1 MLYEVLIP
9 SNDPNGYDET
19 ITVDAGNW
27 MSALKSG
34 LARTGEPDADIRGV
48 MCDIKDDNS
57 IHVTDALTRRV
68 FILREVDPEVDEEA
82 ERLREEAAAA
92 AEREAQEAREREAR
106 EAKERAEAEAEAA
119 AAAEAKAAA
128 AAAADEESSPPDA
141 ATVKLD
147 AISGEA
153 PQAQTPPVV
162 AATSTP
168 AEPEQPSVVV
178 ELDNSQ
184 IKEEPPVDPTPA
196 VVAAATSG
204 ASATSDAPPKA
215 DMVQTKSGSWVS
227 PDGRMRVGSATH
239 DSLQDDTGE
248 ARVISQ
254 TRSRTS
260 ERPAIEIKRPEAS
273 VTENILEDIFLE
285 IQVIH
290 EKDMAM
296 EDAVNFIIDMAME
309 KVPAESGAILFAD
322 VNGRELYFA
331 TARGPKANEIMEFRV
346 PMGIGISGFCAKEG
360 VSLAISDAQNDP
372 RFYKEISD
380 ALGYTTHSVSCA
392 PIQHEGR
399 VYGCIE
405 LMNRTGGS
413 TFSSNEVNAL
423 TYIGKQ
429 FAEYINRLIMARE
442 KL

>member
-1 MLYEVLIP
+1 
-9 SNDPNGYDET
+9 
-19 ITVDAGNW
+19 

-57 IHVTDALTRRV
+57 IHVTDALTRRI
-68 FILREVDPEVDEEA
+68 FILREIDPEVDEEA
-82 ERLREEAAAA
+82 ERLREEAKAA
-92 AEREAQEAREREAR
+92 AEREAREAAEREAN
-106 EAKERAEAEAEAA
+106 
-119 AAAEAKAAA
+119 EAKAAA
-128 AAAADEESSPPDA
+128 IVEEEDSAPPEA
-141 ATVKLD
+141 ATVRLD
-147 AISGEA
+147 AVKSE
-153 PQAQTPPVV
+153 PEPSSTPPVV
-162 AATSTP
+162 QATSTP
-168 AEPEQPSVVV
+168 TEPEQPSVVV
-178 ELDNSQ
+178 ELDQ
-184 IKEEPPVDPTPA
+184 VKEEAPQADPAPA
-196 VVAAATSG
+196 VAAASSAVSG
-204 ASATSDAPPKA
+204 SSSVEDAPGP
-215 DMVQTKSGSWVS
+215 DMVQTPSGSWTS
-227 PDGRMRVGSATH
+227 ADGRMRVGSATH
-239 DSLQDDTGE
+239 ESLKDDTGE
-248 ARVISQ
+248 ARVLRE

-260 ERPAIEIKRPEAS
+260 ERPAIEIERREDS

-285 IQVIH
+285 IQAIH
-290 EKDMAM
+290 EQDMAM
-296 EDAVNFIIDMAME
+296 EDAVNFIIDMAMD

-331 TARGPKANEIMEFRV
+331 TARGPKANDIMEFRV
-346 PMGIGISGFCAKEG
+346 PMGVGISGFCAKEG

-372 RFYKEISD
+372 RFYRKISE
-380 ALGYTTHSVSCA
+380 ALGYTTHSVACA

-399 VYGCIE
+399 VYGCVE

>member
-9 SNDPNGYDET
+9 STDPNGYDET

-57 IHVTDALTRRV
+57 IHVTDALTRRI
-68 FILREVDPEVDEEA
+68 FILREIDPEVDEEA
-82 ERLREEAAAA
+82 ERLREEAKAA
-92 AEREAQEAREREAR
+92 AEREAREAAEREAN
-106 EAKERAEAEAEAA
+106 
-119 AAAEAKAAA
+119 EAKAAA
-128 AAAADEESSPPDA
+128 AIAEEDSAPPEA
-141 ATVKLD
+141 ATVRLD
-147 AISGEA
+147 AVKSE
-153 PQAQTPPVV
+153 PEPSSTPPVV
-162 AATSTP
+162 QATSTP
-168 AEPEQPSVVV
+168 TEPEQPSVVV
-178 ELDNSQ
+178 ELDQ
-184 IKEEPPVDPTPA
+184 VKEEAPQADPAPA
-196 VVAAATSG
+196 VAAASSAVSG
-204 ASATSDAPPKA
+204 SSSVEDAPGP
-215 DMVQTKSGSWVS
+215 DMVQTPSGSWTS
-227 PDGRMRVGSATH
+227 ADGRMRVGSATH
-239 DSLQDDTGE
+239 ESLKDDTGE
-248 ARVISQ
+248 ARVLRE

-260 ERPAIEIKRPEAS
+260 ERPAIEIERREDS

-285 IQVIH
+285 IQAIH
-290 EKDMAM
+290 EQDMAM
-296 EDAVNFIIDMAME
+296 EDAVNFIIDMAMD

-331 TARGPKANEIMEFRV
+331 TARGPKANDIMEFRV
-346 PMGIGISGFCAKEG
+346 PMGVGISGFCAKEG

-372 RFYKEISD
+372 RFYRKISE
-380 ALGYTTHSVSCA
+380 ALGYTTHSVACA

-399 VYGCIE
+399 VYGCVE

>member
-9 SNDPNGYDET
+9 STDPDGYDET

-57 IHVTDALTRRV
+57 IHVTDALTRRI
-68 FILREVDPEVDEEA
+68 FILREIDPEIDEEA
-82 ERLREEAAAA
+82 ERLREEAKVAA
-92 AEREAQEAREREAR
+92 EREAR
-106 EAKERAEAEAEAA
+106 EAAEREAR
-119 AAAEAKAAA
+119 EAKAAA
-128 AAAADEESSPPDA
+128 AAAAAIVTEEESASPEM
-141 ATVKLD
+141 ATVRLD
-147 AISGEA
+147 AVKSE
-153 PQAQTPPVV
+153 PEPSTTRPVV
-162 AATSTP
+162 EVS
-168 AEPEQPSVVV
+168 AEPEQPSIVV
-178 ELDNSQ
+178 ELDQ
-184 IKEEPPVDPTPA
+184 IKEEPPVDPAP
-196 VVAAATSG
+196 VAAASSAVSG
-204 ASATSDAPPKA
+204 SSSVEETPAPEPG
-215 DMVQTKSGSWVS
+215 MVQTQSGSWTR
-227 PDGRMRVGSATH
+227 PDGRIRVGSATH
-239 DSLQDDTGE
+239 ESLKDDTGE
-248 ARVISQ
+248 ARVLRE

-260 ERPAIEIKRPEAS
+260 ERPAIEIERREAS

-285 IQVIH
+285 IQAIH
-290 EKDMAM
+290 EQDMAM
-296 EDAVNFIIDMAME
+296 EDAVNFIIDMAMD

-346 PMGIGISGFCAKEG
+346 PMGVGISGFCAKEG

-372 RFYKEISD
+372 RFYKKISD
-380 ALGYTTHSVSCA
+380 ALGYTTHSVACA

-399 VYGCIE
+399 VYGCVE
-405 LMNRTGGS
+405 LMNRSGGS
-413 TFSSNEVNAL
+413 TFSTNEVNAL

>member
-9 SNDPNGYDET
+9 STDPNGYDET

-57 IHVTDALTRRV
+57 IHVTDALTRRI
-68 FILREVDPEVDEEA
+68 FILREIDPEVDEEA
-82 ERLREEAAAA
+82 ERLREEAKAA
-92 AEREAQEAREREAR
+92 AEREAREAAEREAN
-106 EAKERAEAEAEAA
+106 
-119 AAAEAKAAA
+119 EAKAAA
-128 AAAADEESSPPDA
+128 IVEEEDSAPPEA
-141 ATVKLD
+141 ATVRLD
-147 AISGEA
+147 AVKSE
-153 PQAQTPPVV
+153 PEPSSTPPVV
-162 AATSTP
+162 QATSTP
-168 AEPEQPSVVV
+168 TEPEQPSVVV
-178 ELDNSQ
+178 ELDQ
-184 IKEEPPVDPTPA
+184 VKEEAPQADPAPA
-196 VVAAATSG
+196 VAAASSAVSG
-204 ASATSDAPPKA
+204 SSSVEDAPGP
-215 DMVQTKSGSWVS
+215 DMVQTPSGSWTS
-227 PDGRMRVGSATH
+227 ADGRMRVGSATH
-239 DSLQDDTGE
+239 ESLKDDTGE
-248 ARVISQ
+248 ARVLRE

-260 ERPAIEIKRPEAS
+260 ERPAIEIERREDS

-285 IQVIH
+285 IQAIH
-290 EKDMAM
+290 EQDMAM
-296 EDAVNFIIDMAME
+296 EDAVNFIIDMAMD

-331 TARGPKANEIMEFRV
+331 TARGPKANDIMEFRV
-346 PMGIGISGFCAKEG
+346 PMGVGISGFCAKEG

-372 RFYKEISD
+372 RFYRKISE
-380 ALGYTTHSVSCA
+380 ALGYTTHSVACA

-399 VYGCIE
+399 VYGCVE

>member
-9 SNDPNGYDET
+9 STDPNGYDET

-57 IHVTDALTRRV
+57 IHVTDALTRRI
-68 FILREVDPEVDEEA
+68 FILREIDPEVDEEA
-82 ERLREEAAAA
+82 ERLREEAKAA
-92 AEREAQEAREREAR
+92 AEREAREAAEREAN
-106 EAKERAEAEAEAA
+106 
-119 AAAEAKAAA
+119 EAKAAA
-128 AAAADEESSPPDA
+128 AIVEEEDSAPPEA
-141 ATVKLD
+141 ATVRLD
-147 AISGEA
+147 AVKSE
-153 PQAQTPPVV
+153 PEPSSTPPVV
-162 AATSTP
+162 QATSTP
-168 AEPEQPSVVV
+168 TEPEQPSVVV
-178 ELDNSQ
+178 ELDQ
-184 IKEEPPVDPTPA
+184 VKEEAPQADPAPA
-196 VVAAATSG
+196 VAAASSAVSG
-204 ASATSDAPPKA
+204 SSSVEDAPGP
-215 DMVQTKSGSWVS
+215 DMVQTPSGSWTS
-227 PDGRMRVGSATH
+227 ADGRMRVGSATH
-239 DSLQDDTGE
+239 ESLKDDTGE
-248 ARVISQ
+248 ARVLRE

-260 ERPAIEIKRPEAS
+260 ERPAIEIERREDS

-285 IQVIH
+285 IQAIH
-290 EKDMAM
+290 EQDMAM
-296 EDAVNFIIDMAME
+296 EDAVNFIIDMAMD

-331 TARGPKANEIMEFRV
+331 TARGPKANDIMEFRV
-346 PMGIGISGFCAKEG
+346 PMGVGISGFCAKEG

-372 RFYKEISD
+372 RFYRKISE
-380 ALGYTTHSVSCA
+380 ALGYTTHSVACA

-399 VYGCIE
+399 VYGCVE